1 MWMLLKTSSI
11 EQKKSFMLIPLVE
24 ILLFKDFDKILK
36 SVKGALLSIVLQTM
50 SRTTI
55 NMPKIL
61 VSITNKGKHNF

>member
-1 MWMLLKTSSI
+1 MLLKTSSI

-24 ILLFKDFDKILK
+24 ILLFKDFGKILK

>member
-1 MWMLLKTSSI
+1 
-11 EQKKSFMLIPLVE
+11 MLIPLVE
-24 ILLFKDFDKILK
+24 ILLFKDFGKILK

>member
-1 MWMLLKTSSI
+1 MLLKTSSI